1 MIFLSIF
8 KIVKAEDPE
17 GLANTATVTITVGD
31 INDKNPEFVG
41 LPYSFRVDEGLTEAI
56 VGTVTVRHFHSF
68 EESFIFWNMCYS
80 VYSFCIY

>member
-1 MIFLSIF
+1 MIFPLIF

-41 LPYSFRVDEGLTEAI
+41 LPYSFRVDEGLTDAI
-56 VGTVTVRHFHSF
+56 VGAVKVIHVFILLRKHF
-68 EESFIFWNMCYS
+68 
-80 VYSFCIY
+80 